1 MIFRSAHY
9 AKKGVHA
16 DIIKLYGSMEL
27 APLMGLAD
35 EIVDIVDTGKTLAE
49 NGMEALEEIAQISSR
64 LVVNKAAMR
73 TRHSSVMALIE
84 GLSSVLIARGAT
96 AGD

>member
-1 MIFRSAHY
+1 LNVARAHY

-16 DIIKLYGSMEL
+16 DLIKLYGSMEL

-73 TRHSSVMALIE
+73 TRHSSVMTLID
-84 GLSSVLIARGAT
+84 GLAAVLKERGS
-96 AGD
+96 GLE